1 MEDVPSLPENAL
13 RQWGGIEHVLFCL
26 LHPATLWGL
35 RTGKAF
41 WRRWEEGR
49 EQQGVAGT
57 CAQTWQQSRQ
67 PCLAYTKRERYGPS
81 SHCLQIHWD
90 PSSLLPVLE
99 SNPTSVCHT
108 QVLRTGGEIEKE
120 ACHRL
125 VPPPPPV
132 LCYLTRN
139 KLL

>member
-67 PCLAYTKRERYGPS
+67 PCLAYTKREIWTFFTLLTDPLGP
-81 SHCLQIHWD
+81 LITAAG
-90 PSSLLPVLE
+90 P
-99 SNPTSVCHT
+99 
-108 QVLRTGGEIEKE
+108 GI
-120 ACHRL
+120 
-125 VPPPPPV
+125 
-132 LCYLTRN
+132 
-139 KLL
+139 